1 MNKRLIIQSLIPLV
15 LAIGINCLFPITFT
29 AYFLLCALGLLASVF
44 WNSRITC
51 WSIITTASI
60 LVTINYLRPSADVY
74 NNAAH
79 HVIALKGMEK
89 QGTITLVNSS
99 EPKKALNDGDQ
110 YNGYLF
116 AKSGSNGNNIE
127 IREKLSSQP
136 IYIYDKTIGDEGAY
150 RLLNG
155 ENLIRFTKNIKVSV
169 GNHSVSLSLRN
180 DADTLN
186 CTAEFVTDST
196 RVVNL
201 AFNKKIKEGY
211 PIVDL
216 LRSGGNC
223 TATEEDVLSY
233 IKDVYI
239 VREILS
245 SDHISDDL
253 WYVTIT
259 PMLYSALNQRKVI
272 ISCDNKNFS
281 YALNEKKHVLNEGQK
296 MYWGVGSSK
305 SRAISFSGLEGDG
318 IEMNYDMPIM
328 YNFPADSLGCC
339 NKIAAISSSS
349 DDLLSSEIKEAFFF
363 DMFTKRGNEFN
374 FNGTISYQ
382 TAASP
387 APLSV
392 NILDANQDKGKKV
405 IASTNNS
412 NHFQLTT
419 KRGHAK
425 WNVSIVNL
433 REISPINEMSNPFI
447 SEWLL
452 IGIILGV
459 CFFTILTLVIFSDGG
474 LNTYKATSVF
484 NIWSFFV
491 PMITL
496 RLYLLWRIAVF
507 PPTTDITKAEFLRYR
522 MENGM
527 TQNAMVLTLFC
538 IGVLMLLTIVLC
550 FYEKVMKQKSLAISL
565 TAKQGLYVY
574 VTSLVVAVASLF
586 SGLVLGNIMMPV
598 LVFFINEYICLKYLK
613 LPYRILNTLV
623 VMALLV
629 KGDPG
634 YAIMFVIFASVYF
647 IIQTVVFRNS
657 ESTDRAERNAAWKLC
672 LILSVLVGAIIIF
685 APQLVACLFD
695 KSFII
700 NIYLPIKL
708 LNVIHSIPFCSS
720 FPSVL
725 YFSIIIAVT
734 ITCISLV
741 VIRLIDIYYGRKT
754 ARTSIFIAL
763 IFIPIASLVF
773 VPVLNSNKHIK
784 YRSLIH
790 TQDVGQIMIN
800 ENVAERDNQRLLE
813 ASQNQWF
820 LQYHSNLG
828 EDRIFDDGILHIYP
842 HFKKGVSWNTQ
853 ISDVI
858 CSRYIIGELSLI
870 VPLAMIC
877 FIIVFLLFSLKHA
890 TESPVGKSMSYG
902 IALLFLI
909 QTTFVWMANT
919 NRMIFFGQDFP
930 FMSQNARIT
939 MLMFCLLLFMMMCS
953 SGRNESDDSV
963 VESRLSNNGFD
974 YFNHK
979 PLKSFM
985 VLFFAVFGVV
995 FMFGNKY
1002 SSLYHTDKATAFNA
1016 GEAMMQAEK
1025 DLDKINAHL
1034 AIFTAKKELKPNGEN
1049 LTKLFDEINNA
1060 IGIDSYVKTLE
1071 DNGEIQPFSA
1081 SLYHAFRNN
1090 LQLDNRI
1097 DNIIHLQYISAANAY
1112 KFALNNGFYSLR
1124 APEMQKMLWSGNVYA
1139 YDDKHDMDNLL
1150 VSSGSTDK
1158 IDIYRIPRSWLMDD
1172 SQDIGIADVR
1182 YTRGDCDIIL
1192 RSPLC
1197 DYAINEAKVFVLN
1210 LDECIE
1216 TKIGNTIYLDQL
1228 SGRKEKLMAK
1238 NMIVNG
1244 QNRFFYPM
1252 GKSLFWIK
1260 DFSELLAS
1268 QSYDDKNKN
1277 CELTLDKDLLENVYD
1292 VLDETK
1298 KTCSVVALDG
1308 SGNVRLMA
1316 EYNSRE
1322 EYNLDPNNTI
1332 AIERFVEQSYLN
1344 PNYSEDSK
1352 IFGNQNLVY
1361 MLPGPGSSLKP
1372 ITYAAV
1378 TSQTTFV
1385 DWASLRL
1392 HAPSS
1397 EYLSSGDYLMKEF
1410 GPDYK
1415 YLDEPFTSPS
1425 SDESGEKNS
1434 GWVDNNFYL
1443 YQSSNYYNAL
1453 ITYFGNYEN
1462 GDLKKLS
1469 NIIESTNDYTQYP
1482 IFELN
1487 GQTYRFKNSPYK
1499 YRQNGVLNIGLRKNF
1514 KMKVALDAIDS
1525 TRFVSNEW
1533 LRNVKAA
1540 NHPWVFPAA
1549 SNAYFQQMR
1558 DLPSEALRLKQ
1569 YTLGSSPL
1577 CITPLMMAEMYG
1589 RLYSM
1594 HPDYY
1599 ACITKNT
1606 NEHKEKWDVPE
1617 AMNQQTMFD
1626 FYKNNL
1632 FRGMANCVSKGT
1644 ASDIL
1649 SSVDK
1654 KGKYYLYAKT
1664 GTLKLS
1670 KKMKNDRMLAVIIT
1684 NQDISQVSSPKD
1696 YKFYVVYFRFKQT
1709 GSMYN
1714 VSKII
1719 NQIIESKSFSTYM
1732 NT

>member
-1 MNKRLIIQSLIPLV
+1 MNKRILIQSLIPLV
-15 LAIGINCLFPITFT
+15 LVIGINWLFPITFSV
-29 AYFLLCALGLLASVF
+29 YFLLCALALFTSVF
-44 WNSRITC
+44 WKNKATC
-51 WSIITTASI
+51 WSLITTASV
-60 LVTINYLRPSADVY
+60 LVTLNYLRPNPKVY

-79 HVIALKGMEK
+79 HVIALRGMEK
-89 QGTITLVNSS
+89 QGAITLVNSS
-99 EPKKALNDGDQ
+99 DPKKALNDGDQ
-110 YNGYLF
+110 YNGHLY
-116 AKSGSNGNNIE
+116 AKSVSNDNNIE

-136 IYIYDKTIGDEGAY
+136 IYVFDKELGDEGAY

-155 ENLIRFTKNIKVSV
+155 ENLIRFTKNIKFLL
-169 GNHSVSLSLRN
+169 GNYCVSLSLKN
-180 DADTLN
+180 DADTLS
-186 CTAEFVTDST
+186 CIAEFVTDST
-196 RVVNL
+196 RVANL

-233 IKDVYI
+233 LKDVYI

-272 ISCDNKNFS
+272 ISCDNKNFT
-281 YALNEKKHVLNEGQK
+281 YALNEKTHVLNEGQK

-339 NKIAAISSSS
+339 NKVAAISSSS

-363 DMFTKRGNEFN
+363 DMFTKKGNEFN

-507 PPTTDITKAEFLRYR
+507 PPTIDITKAEFLRYR
-522 MENGM
+522 MENGL

-538 IGVLMLLTIVLC
+538 IGVLMLLTLGLC
-550 FYEKVMKQKSLAISL
+550 FYEKIMKPKSKVIFL
-565 TAKQGLYVY
+565 TEKQGLYVY
-574 VTSLVVAVASLF
+574 IASLVIAVASLF

-598 LVFFINEYICLKYLK
+598 LVFFLNEYICLKYLK
-613 LPYRILNTLV
+613 LPYRILNALV
-623 VMALLV
+623 VLALLV

-647 IIQTVVFRNS
+647 IIQTLVFCKS
-657 ESTDRAERNAAWKLC
+657 ESTERPERNAARKLC
-672 LILSVLVGAIIIF
+672 LMLSVLVGAIIIF

-695 KSFII
+695 NSTILGIELPSWILAIISTIIFI
-700 NIYLPIKL
+700 
-708 LNVIHSIPFCSS
+708 
-720 FPSVL
+720 
-725 YFSIIIAVT
+725 AA
-734 ITCISLV
+734 
-741 VIRLIDIYYGRKT
+741 IRLIHIYYGNKF
-754 ARTSIFIAL
+754 AGVAVIAAVIL
-763 IFIPIASLVF
+763 IPAISF
-773 VPVLNSNKHIK
+773 VGPSVLNSNKHIK

-790 TQDVGQIMIN
+790 TQDVGQIMMN

-828 EDRIFDDGILHIYP
+828 EERVFDNGILHLYP
-842 HFKKGVSWNTQ
+842 HFKKGVSWSTQ

-870 VPLAMIC
+870 VPLAIIC
-877 FIIVFLLFSLKHA
+877 FVIVFFLFSLKHA
-890 TESPVGKSMSYG
+890 TESPVGKSVSYG

-939 MLMFCLLLFMMMCS
+939 MLMFCLLLFFMMCS

-1034 AIFTAKKELKPNGEN
+1034 ATFTAKKKLKPNGEN

-1071 DNGEIQPFSA
+1071 DNREIQPFSA

-1097 DNIIHLQYISAANAY
+1097 DNIIHLQYISAADAY

-1453 ITYFGNYEN
+1453 ITYFGNYDN

-1499 YRQNGVLNIGLRKNF
+1499 YRQNGVLNIGLRQNF

-1684 NQDISQVSSPKD
+1684 NKDISQVSSPKD

>member
-1 MNKRLIIQSLIPLV
+1 MNKRFLIQSLIPLV
-15 LAIGINCLFPITFT
+15 LVIGINWLFPITFSV
-29 AYFLLCALGLLASVF
+29 YFLLCALALFTSVF
-44 WNSRITC
+44 WKNKATC
-51 WSIITTASI
+51 WSLITTASV
-60 LVTINYLRPSADVY
+60 LVTLNYLRPNPEVY

-79 HVIALKGMEK
+79 HVIALRGMEK
-89 QGTITLVNSS
+89 QGAITLVNSS
-99 EPKKALNDGDQ
+99 DPKKALNDGDQ
-110 YNGYLF
+110 YNGHLY
-116 AKSGSNGNNIE
+116 ANSVSNDNSIE
-127 IREKLSSQP
+127 IREKLSSHP
-136 IYIYDKTIGDEGAY
+136 IYVFDKELGDEGAY

-155 ENLIRFTKNIKVSV
+155 GNLIRFTKTIKFLL
-169 GNHSVSLSLRN
+169 GNYSVSLSLKN
-180 DADTLN
+180 DADTLS
-186 CTAEFVTDST
+186 CIAEFVTDST
-196 RVVNL
+196 RVANL

-272 ISCDNKNFS
+272 ISCDNKNFT
-281 YALNEKKHVLNEGQK
+281 YALNEKNHVLNEGQK

-305 SRAISFSGLEGDG
+305 SRAISFSALEGDG

-363 DMFTKRGNEFN
+363 DMFTKKGNEFN

-419 KRGHAK
+419 KKGHAK

-447 SEWLL
+447 SECLL

-522 MENGM
+522 MENGL

-538 IGVLMLLTIVLC
+538 IGVLMLLTLGLC
-550 FYEKVMKQKSLAISL
+550 FYERIMKPKSKVIFL
-565 TAKQGLYVY
+565 TEKQGLYVY
-574 VTSLVVAVASLF
+574 IASLALAVGSLF

-647 IIQTVVFRNS
+647 IIQTLVFCKS
-657 ESTDRAERNAAWKLC
+657 ESTERPERNAARKLC
-672 LILSVLVGAIIIF
+672 LMLSALVGAIIIF

-695 KSFII
+695 NSTILGIELPSWILAIISTVIFI
-700 NIYLPIKL
+700 
-708 LNVIHSIPFCSS
+708 
-720 FPSVL
+720 
-725 YFSIIIAVT
+725 AA
-734 ITCISLV
+734 
-741 VIRLIDIYYGRKT
+741 IRLIHIYYGNKF
-754 ARTSIFIAL
+754 AGVAVIAAVIL
-763 IFIPIASLVF
+763 IPAISF
-773 VPVLNSNKHIK
+773 VGPSVLNSNKHIK

-790 TQDVGQIMIN
+790 TQDVGQIMMN

-828 EDRIFDDGILHIYP
+828 EERVFDNGILHLYP
-842 HFKKGVSWNTQ
+842 HFKKGVSWSTQ

-870 VPLAMIC
+870 VPLAIIC
-877 FIIVFLLFSLKHA
+877 FVIVFFLFSLKHA
-890 TESPVGKSMSYG
+890 TESPVGKSVSYG

-939 MLMFCLLLFMMMCS
+939 MLMFCLLLFFMMCS

-1034 AIFTAKKELKPNGEN
+1034 ATFTAKKKLKPNGEN

-1097 DNIIHLQYISAANAY
+1097 DNIIHLQYISAADAY

-1192 RSPLC
+1192 RSHLC
-1197 DYAINEAKVFVLN
+1197 DYTINEAKVFVLN
-1210 LDECIE
+1210 LNECIE

-1228 SGRKEKLMAK
+1228 SGRKEKLIAK

-1292 VLDETK
+1292 VLVDTK

-1316 EYNSRE
+1316 EYNSRD
-1322 EYNLDPNNTI
+1322 EYNLDPNNAI

-1378 TSQTTFV
+1378 TSQTNSV

-1392 HAPSS
+1392 HAPKSDFMS
-1397 EYLSSGDYLMKEF
+1397 PNYRYYLMKEF

-1415 YLDEPFTSPS
+1415 YTDKAPFKSICGDEYGK
-1425 SDESGEKNS
+1425 D
-1434 GWVDNNFYL
+1434 GWVDNDFYL
-1443 YQSSNYYNAL
+1443 YKSSNYYNAL
-1453 ITYFGNYEN
+1453 VTYLGNYDIGEIKDLSKIIEPTSDMSNYPVFELKGITYKF
-1462 GDLKKLS
+1462 
-1469 NIIESTNDYTQYP
+1469 
-1482 IFELN
+1482 
-1487 GQTYRFKNSPYK
+1487 RNSPNK
-1499 YRQNGVLNIGLRKNF
+1499 DRQNSILNTALALNF
-1514 KMKVALDAIDS
+1514 KMNVALDSKDS
-1525 TRFVSNEW
+1525 TRFVSEEW
-1533 LRNVKAA
+1533 LRSAKVA
-1540 NHPWVFPAA
+1540 NHPWVFPAS
-1549 SNAYFQQMR
+1549 SNAYLQQMR

-1577 CITPLMMAEMYG
+1577 RITPLMMAEMYG
-1589 RLYSM
+1589 RLYSL
-1594 HPDYY
+1594 HPDFY
-1599 ACITKNT
+1599 ACITRNG
-1606 NEHKEKWDVPE
+1606 NVQSEKWDVP
-1617 AMNQQTMFD
+1617 NGKNTDDMFD
-1626 FYKNNL
+1626 FYKKNL
-1632 FRGMANCVSKGT
+1632 FRGMANCVTIGT
-1644 ASDIL
+1644 ASKHL
-1649 SSVDK
+1649 AGVDK
-1654 KGKYYLYAKT
+1654 KGKYFLYAKT
-1664 GTLKLS
+1664 GTLTLGENIKD
-1670 KKMKNDRMLAVIIT
+1670 DRMLAVIIT
-1684 NQDISQVSSPKD
+1684 NRDLSQVTNPKD
-1696 YKFYVVYFRFKQT
+1696 YKFYVVYFRYKQT
-1709 GSMYN
+1709 GEMYN

-1732 NT
+1732 SI

>member
-1 MNKRLIIQSLIPLV
+1 MNKRSLIQALIPLALV
-15 LAIGINCLFPITFT
+15 IGMNSLFPITFT
-29 AYFLLCALGLLASVF
+29 AYFLLCALALLASIF
-44 WNSRITC
+44 WNSRVAC
-51 WSIITTASI
+51 WSIITTASV
-60 LVTINYLRPSADVY
+60 LVTLNYLRPSADVY

-79 HVIALKGMEK
+79 HVIALRGMEM
-89 QGTITLVNSS
+89 QGTMPLVKSS
-99 EPKKALNDGDQ
+99 DPKKALNDGEQ
-110 YNGYLF
+110 YNGHLF
-116 AKSGSNGNNIE
+116 AKSILNSNKIE
-127 IREKLSSQP
+127 IRERLSSHP
-136 IYIYDKTIGDEGAY
+136 VYVFDDSIGNDGAY

-155 ENLIRFTKNIKVSV
+155 ENLIRFTKNIKFSV
-169 GNHSVSLSLRN
+169 GGHSVLLSLKN
-180 DADTLN
+180 DTDTLI
-186 CTAEFVTDST
+186 CKAEFITDSS
-196 RVVNL
+196 RVADL

-211 PIVDL
+211 PIVDI

-223 TATEEDVLSY
+223 SATEEDVLSY
-233 IKDVYI
+233 LKDVYV
-239 VREILS
+239 VREIISKKHL
-245 SDHISDDL
+245 SDDI
-253 WYVTIT
+253 WYITIT
-259 PMLYSALNQRKVI
+259 PTLYSALNAPNKEKVT
-272 ISCDNKNFS
+272 ISCDDQNHTYKLHERN
-281 YALNEKKHVLNEGQK
+281 HVLNEGQK
-296 MYWGVGSSK
+296 IYWGIGSSK
-305 SRAISFSGLEGDG
+305 SRVISFCGIEGDG
-318 IEMNYDMPIM
+318 IAMNYDMPIM
-328 YNFPADSLGCC
+328 YNFPTDSLGCC
-339 NKIAAISSSS
+339 NKIAAISSSN
-349 DDLLSSEIKEAFFF
+349 DDLLSSEINEAFFF
-363 DMFTKRGNEFN
+363 NLFREKANEFN

-405 IASTNNS
+405 IASTSNA

-419 KRGHAK
+419 KKRHAK

-433 REISPINEMSNPFI
+433 RETSPISETTNHFI

-459 CFFTILTLVIFSDGG
+459 CFFAILTLVIFSDGG
-474 LNTYKATSVF
+474 LNTFKATAVF

-522 MENGM
+522 MENSL

-538 IGVLMLLTIVLC
+538 IGILILLTIGLC
-550 FYEKVMKQKSLAISL
+550 IYEKILKQKSIYTSLTEKQGRYVYIASLAI
-565 TAKQGLYVY
+565 
-574 VTSLVVAVASLF
+574 AVASLF
-586 SGLVLGNIMMPV
+586 SGRVLGNIMMPV
-598 LVFFINEYICLKYLK
+598 MVFFINEYICLKYLK
-613 LPYRILNTLV
+613 LPYRIVNTLL
-623 VMALLV
+623 VMGLLV
-629 KGDPG
+629 MGDPG

-647 IIQTVVFRNS
+647 IIQTIVFRNS

-672 LILSVLVGAIIIF
+672 LMLSVLVGAIIIF

-695 KSFII
+695 NATFLGIG
-700 NIYLPIKL
+700 LPTWIL
-708 LNVIHSIPFCSS
+708 ALFTTFLSI
-720 FPSVL
+720 
-725 YFSIIIAVT
+725 AA
-734 ITCISLV
+734 
-741 VIRLIDIYYGRKT
+741 IRLIHIYYGNKI
-754 ARTSIFIAL
+754 AGIAIISAL
-763 IFIPIASLVF
+763 ILIPAISV
-773 VPVLNSNKHIK
+773 VGPSVLNSNKHIK

-790 TQDVGQIMIN
+790 TQDVGQIMMN
-800 ENVAERDNQRLLE
+800 ENVADRDNQRLLE

-828 EDRIFDDGILHIYP
+828 EERISDDGILHLYP
-842 HFKKGVSWNTQ
+842 HFKKGVSWGTQ

-870 VPLAMIC
+870 VPLAIIC
-877 FIIVFLLFSLKHA
+877 FVIAFFLFSLRHV
-890 TESPVGKSMSYG
+890 TESPVGKSLSYG

-939 MLMFCLLLFMMMCS
+939 MLMFCLLLFIMMCS

-974 YFNHK
+974 YFNNK

-1002 SSLYHTDKATAFNA
+1002 SSLYHTSQATAFNA

-1034 AIFTAKKELKPNGEN
+1034 ATFTASKKLKTNGEN
-1049 LTKLFDEINNA
+1049 LAKLLDDINNS
-1060 IGIDSYVKTLE
+1060 IGLDNYVETLE

-1172 SQDIGIADVR
+1172 THDIGIADVR
-1182 YTRGDCDIIL
+1182 YAPNDYDIIL
-1192 RSPLC
+1192 RTPLR
-1197 DYAINEAKVFVLN
+1197 DYGIKEAKVFILN
-1210 LDECIE
+1210 MNECIE
-1216 TKIGNTIYLDQL
+1216 TRIGNTIYLNQL
-1228 SGRKEKLMAK
+1228 SGRKEKLLAK

-1277 CELTLDKDLLENVYD
+1277 CELTLDKDLLENVYGILED
-1292 VLDETK
+1292 TK

-1308 SGNVRLMA
+1308 NGNVRLMA
-1316 EYNSRE
+1316 DYNSRN

-1332 AIERFVEQSYLN
+1332 AIEKFVEQSYLN

-1352 IFGNQNLVY
+1352 IFGNQNLLY
-1361 MLPGPGSSLKP
+1361 MLPGPGSTLKP

-1378 TSQTTFV
+1378 TSQTDFV

-1392 HAPSS
+1392 HAPDSRF
-1397 EYLSSGDYLMKEF
+1397 LSGGYYRMKEF

-1415 YLDEPFTSPS
+1415 YSDKAPFESIKRDE
-1425 SDESGEKNS
+1425 DGKG
-1434 GWVDNNFYL
+1434 GWVDNDFYL
-1443 YQSSNYYNAL
+1443 YRSSNYYNAL
-1453 ITYFGNYEN
+1453 ITYFGNYEI
-1462 GDLKKLS
+1462 GDLKNLS
-1469 NIIESTNDYTQYP
+1469 QIIEPTSDMSNYP
-1482 IFELN
+1482 VFELN
-1487 GQTYRFKNSPYK
+1487 GRTYKFKNSPSK
-1499 YRQNGVLNIGLRKNF
+1499 GRQNSILNTALKLNF
-1514 KMKVALDAIDS
+1514 KMNVSLDSKDS
-1525 TRFVSNEW
+1525 TRFVSEEW
-1533 LRNVKAA
+1533 LRSAKVA
-1540 NHPWVFPAA
+1540 NHPWVFPAS
-1549 SNAYFQQMR
+1549 SNAYLQQMS
-1558 DLPSEALRLKQ
+1558 DLPTEALRLKQ
-1569 YTLGSSPL
+1569 YTLGASPL
-1577 CITPLMMAEMYG
+1577 RITPLMMAEMYG
-1589 RLYSM
+1589 RLYSL
-1594 HPDYY
+1594 HPDFY
-1599 ACITKNT
+1599 ACITKNK
-1606 NEHKEKWDVPE
+1606 NEQNDEWDVNNGK
-1617 AMNQQTMFD
+1617 NQQVMFD
-1626 FYKNNL
+1626 FYKENL
-1632 FRGMANCVSKGT
+1632 FKGMANCVTIGT
-1644 ASDIL
+1644 AKDQL
-1649 SSVDK
+1649 KDVK
-1654 KGKYYLYAKT
+1654 KNNKYFLYAKT
-1664 GTLKLS
+1664 GTLTLGENIKD
-1670 KKMKNDRMLAVIIT
+1670 DRMLAVIIT
-1684 NQDISQVSSPKD
+1684 NRDLSKVTSPID

-1709 GSMYN
+1709 GKMYN
-1714 VSKII
+1714 VSKVINEII
-1719 NQIIESKSFSTYM
+1719 RSKSFIDYM
-1732 NT
+1732 SL

>member
-1 MNKRLIIQSLIPLV
+1 MNKRLLIQSLTPLLLV
-15 LAIGINCLFPITFT
+15 IGINFLFPITFT

-51 WSIITTASI
+51 WSIITTASV
-60 LVTINYLRPSADVY
+60 LVTLNYLRPSSDVY

-79 HVIALKGMEK
+79 HVIALRGMEK
-89 QGTITLVNSS
+89 QGAITLVNSS
-99 EPKKALNDGDQ
+99 DPQKALNDGDQ

-169 GNHSVSLSLRN
+169 GNHSVLLSLRN
-180 DADTLN
+180 ETDTLD
-186 CTAEFVTDST
+186 CTAEFVTDRT
-196 RVVNL
+196 RVANL

-211 PIVDL
+211 PFVDL

-223 TATEEDVLSY
+223 TAMEEDILSY
-233 IKDVYI
+233 VKDVYI

-245 SDHISDDL
+245 SNHVSDDL

-259 PMLYSALNQRKVI
+259 PTLYSALNQRKVT
-272 ISCDNKNFS
+272 ISCDNKNFT
-281 YALNEKKHVLNEGQK
+281 YALNEKKHVINEGQK

-305 SRAISFSGLEGDG
+305 SRAISFSGIEGEG

-363 DMFTKRGNEFN
+363 DMFTKKRNEFN

-387 APLSV
+387 APLRV

-412 NHFQLTT
+412 NHFQLTA
-419 KRGHAK
+419 KKGHAK

-433 REISPINEMSNPFI
+433 RELSPINETSNPFI
-447 SEWLL
+447 NEWLL
-452 IGIILGV
+452 IGIILIV
-459 CFFTILTLVIFSDGG
+459 SLFTILTLVFFSDGG
-474 LNTYKATSVF
+474 LNTYKAISVF
-484 NIWSFFV
+484 NVWSFFV

-496 RLYLLWRIAVF
+496 RLYLLWRVAVF
-507 PPTTDITKAEFLRYR
+507 PPTSDISKTEFLRYR

-527 TQNAMVLTLFC
+527 AQNAMVLTLFC
-538 IGVLMLLTIVLC
+538 IVVLMLLTIGLC

-565 TAKQGLYVY
+565 TVKQGLYIY
-574 VTSLVVAVASLF
+574 VASLVVAVASLF

-613 LPYRILNTLV
+613 LPYRILNTIV

-647 IIQTVVFRNS
+647 IIQTIVFRNS

-672 LILSVLVGAIIIF
+672 LMLSVLVGVIIIF
-685 APQLVACLFD
+685 APQFVACLFD
-695 KSFII
+695 NSTILGIGLPTWILATISTVFFI
-700 NIYLPIKL
+700 
-708 LNVIHSIPFCSS
+708 
-720 FPSVL
+720 
-725 YFSIIIAVT
+725 A
-734 ITCISLV
+734 
-741 VIRLIDIYYGRKT
+741 VIRLTRIYYGNKF
-754 ARTSIFIAL
+754 AGIAIMVAVIL
-763 IFIPIASLVF
+763 IPAISF
-773 VPVLNSNKHIK
+773 VGPSVLNSNKHIK

-790 TQDVGQIMIN
+790 TQDVGQIMMN

-828 EDRIFDDGILHIYP
+828 EERVFDDGILHLYP
-842 HFKKGVSWNTQ
+842 HFKKGVSWSTQ

-870 VPLAMIC
+870 VPLAIIC
-877 FIIVFLLFSLKHA
+877 FVIVFFLFSLKHA
-890 TESPVGKSMSYG
+890 SESPVGKSISYG

-939 MLMFCLLLFMMMCS
+939 MLMFCLLLFIMMCS

-963 VESRLSNNGFD
+963 VESRLSNSGFD

-979 PLKSFM
+979 PLKSFI
-985 VLFFAVFGVV
+985 VLFFAIFGVV

-1002 SSLYHTDKATAFNA
+1002 SSLYHTDQATAFNA

-1034 AIFTAKKELKPNGEN
+1034 ATFTAKKKLKPNGEN
-1049 LTKLFDEINNA
+1049 LTKIFDEINNT
-1060 IGIDSYVKTLE
+1060 IGIDSYVKILE

-1090 LQLDNRI
+1090 LQLNNRI

-1124 APEMQKMLWSGNVYA
+1124 APEMQKMLWNGNVYA

-1150 VSSGSTDK
+1150 VSSGCTDK

-1182 YTRGDCDIIL
+1182 NTRGDCDIIL

-1197 DYAINEAKVFVLN
+1197 DYTINEAKVFVLN

-1260 DFSELLAS
+1260 DFSELLAT
-1268 QSYDDKNKN
+1268 QSYGDKNKN

-1292 VLDETK
+1292 ILDDTK

-1316 EYNSRE
+1316 EYNSRD

-1378 TSQTTFV
+1378 TSQTNSV
-1385 DWASLRL
+1385 DWASLKL
-1392 HAPSS
+1392 HAPQTKFMSS
-1397 EYLSSGDYLMKEF
+1397 NCRYYLMKEF

-1415 YLDEPFTSPS
+1415 YTDKAPFKSICDDEIGKN
-1425 SDESGEKNS
+1425 GE
-1434 GWVDNNFYL
+1434 GWVDNDFYL
-1443 YQSSNYYNAL
+1443 YKSSNYYNAL
-1453 ITYFGNYEN
+1453 ITYFGNYDIGE
-1462 GDLKKLS
+1462 LKNLS
-1469 NIIESTNDYTQYP
+1469 QIIEPTSDMSNYP
-1482 IFELN
+1482 VFELN
-1487 GQTYRFKNSPYK
+1487 GRTYKFRNSPNK
-1499 YRQNGVLNIGLRKNF
+1499 DRQNSILNTALALNF
-1514 KMKVALDAIDS
+1514 KMNVALDSKDS
-1525 TRFVSNEW
+1525 TRFISEEW
-1533 LRNVKAA
+1533 LLSAKVA
-1540 NHPWVFPAA
+1540 NHPWVFPAS
-1549 SNAYFQQMR
+1549 SNAYLQQMR

-1577 CITPLMMAEMYG
+1577 RITPLMMAEMYG
-1589 RLYSM
+1589 RLYSLR
-1594 HPDYY
+1594 PDFY
-1599 ACITKNT
+1599 ACITRNS
-1606 NEHKEKWDVPE
+1606 NVQSEKWDVP
-1617 AMNQQTMFD
+1617 NGKNTDDMFE
-1626 FYKNNL
+1626 FYKKNL
-1632 FRGMANCVSKGT
+1632 FRGMANCVTIGT
-1644 ASDIL
+1644 ASKYL
-1649 SSVDK
+1649 SGVYK
-1654 KGKYYLYAKT
+1654 KGKYFLYAKT
-1664 GTLKLS
+1664 GTLTLGENIKD
-1670 KKMKNDRMLAVIIT
+1670 DRMLAVIIT
-1684 NQDISQVSSPKD
+1684 NRDLSQVTNPKD
-1696 YKFYVVYFRFKQT
+1696 YKFYVVYFRYKQT
-1709 GSMYN
+1709 GEMYN

-1732 NT
+1732 NI

>member
-1 MNKRLIIQSLIPLV
+1 M
-15 LAIGINCLFPITFT
+15 
-29 AYFLLCALGLLASVF
+29 LG
-44 WNSRITC
+44 
-51 WSIITTASI
+51 
-60 LVTINYLRPSADVY
+60 NY
-74 NNAAH
+74 
-79 HVIALKGMEK
+79 
-89 QGTITLVNSS
+89 
-99 EPKKALNDGDQ
+99 
-110 YNGYLF
+110 
-116 AKSGSNGNNIE
+116 
-127 IREKLSSQP
+127 
-136 IYIYDKTIGDEGAY
+136 
-150 RLLNG
+150 
-155 ENLIRFTKNIKVSV
+155 
-169 GNHSVSLSLRN
+169 SVSLSLKN
-180 DADTLN
+180 DVDTLS
-186 CTAEFVTDST
+186 CIAEFVTDST
-196 RVVNL
+196 RVANL

-245 SDHISDDL
+245 SDHISDDV

-272 ISCDNKNFS
+272 ISCDNKNFT
-281 YALNEKKHVLNEGQK
+281 YALNEKSHVLNEGQK

-363 DMFTKRGNEFN
+363 DMFTKKGNEFN

-419 KRGHAK
+419 KKGHAK

-522 MENGM
+522 MENGL

-538 IGVLMLLTIVLC
+538 IGVLMLLTLGLC
-550 FYEKVMKQKSLAISL
+550 FYEKIMKPKSKVIFL
-565 TAKQGLYVY
+565 TEKQGLYVY
-574 VTSLVVAVASLF
+574 IASLVIAVASLF

-598 LVFFINEYICLKYLK
+598 LVFFLNEYICLKYLK

-623 VMALLV
+623 VLALLV

-647 IIQTVVFRNS
+647 IIQTLVFCKS
-657 ESTDRAERNAAWKLC
+657 ESTERPERNAARKLC
-672 LILSVLVGAIIIF
+672 LMLSVLVGAIIIF

-695 KSFII
+695 DSTILGIELPSWILTIISTIIFI
-700 NIYLPIKL
+700 
-708 LNVIHSIPFCSS
+708 
-720 FPSVL
+720 
-725 YFSIIIAVT
+725 AA
-734 ITCISLV
+734 
-741 VIRLIDIYYGRKT
+741 IRLIHIYYGNKF
-754 ARTSIFIAL
+754 AGVAVIAAVIL
-763 IFIPIASLVF
+763 IPAISFMGPS
-773 VPVLNSNKHIK
+773 VLNSNKHIK

-790 TQDVGQIMIN
+790 TQDVGQIMMN
-800 ENVAERDNQRLLE
+800 KNVAERDNQRLLE

-828 EDRIFDDGILHIYP
+828 EERVFDNGILHLYP
-842 HFKKGVSWNTQ
+842 HFKKGVSWSTQ

-870 VPLAMIC
+870 VPLAIIC
-877 FIIVFLLFSLKHA
+877 FVIVFFLFSLKHA
-890 TESPVGKSMSYG
+890 TESPVGKSVSYG

-939 MLMFCLLLFMMMCS
+939 MLMFCLLLFFMMCS

-1034 AIFTAKKELKPNGEN
+1034 ATFTAKKKLKPNGEN

-1097 DNIIHLQYISAANAY
+1097 DNIIHLQYISAADAY

-1192 RSPLC
+1192 RSHLC
-1197 DYAINEAKVFVLN
+1197 DYTINEAKVFVLN
-1210 LDECIE
+1210 LNECIE

-1292 VLDETK
+1292 VLVDTK

-1316 EYNSRE
+1316 EYNSRD
-1322 EYNLDPNNTI
+1322 EYNLDPNNAI

-1378 TSQTTFV
+1378 TSQTNAV
-1385 DWASLRL
+1385 DWASLKL
-1392 HAPSS
+1392 YAPQSRFMSS
-1397 EYLSSGDYLMKEF
+1397 NYRYYLMKEF

-1415 YLDEPFTSPS
+1415 YTDKAPFKSICGDEI
-1425 SDESGEKNS
+1425 GKN
-1434 GWVDNNFYL
+1434 GAGLVDNDFYL
-1443 YQSSNYYNAL
+1443 YKSSNYYNAL
-1453 ITYFGNYEN
+1453 VTYFGNYDIGE
-1462 GDLKKLS
+1462 LKNLS
-1469 NIIESTNDYTQYP
+1469 QIIEPTSDMSNYP
-1482 IFELN
+1482 VFEIN
-1487 GQTYRFKNSPYK
+1487 GKNYKFKNSPNK
-1499 YRQNGVLNIGLRKNF
+1499 DRQNSILNTALALNF
-1514 KMKVALDAIDS
+1514 KMNVALDSKDS
-1525 TRFVSNEW
+1525 TRFVSEEW
-1533 LRNVKAA
+1533 LRSAKVA
-1540 NHPWVFPAA
+1540 NHPWVFPAS
-1549 SNAYFQQMR
+1549 SNAYLQQMR

-1577 CITPLMMAEMYG
+1577 RITPLMMAEMYG
-1589 RLYSM
+1589 RLYSL
-1594 HPDYY
+1594 HPDFY
-1599 ACITKNT
+1599 ACITRNG
-1606 NEHKEKWDVPE
+1606 NVQSEKWDVP
-1617 AMNQQTMFD
+1617 NGKNTDDMFD
-1626 FYKNNL
+1626 FYKKNL
-1632 FRGMANCVSKGT
+1632 FRCMANCVTIGT
-1644 ASDIL
+1644 ASKYL
-1649 SSVDK
+1649 AGVDK
-1654 KGKYYLYAKT
+1654 KGKYFLYAKT
-1664 GTLKLS
+1664 GTLTLGENIKD
-1670 KKMKNDRMLAVIIT
+1670 DRMLAVIIT
-1684 NQDISQVSSPKD
+1684 NRDLSQVTNPED
-1696 YKFYVVYFRFKQT
+1696 YKFYVVYFRYKQT
-1709 GSMYN
+1709 GEMYN

-1732 NT
+1732 SI

>member
-1 MNKRLIIQSLIPLV
+1 
-15 LAIGINCLFPITFT
+15 
-29 AYFLLCALGLLASVF
+29 
-44 WNSRITC
+44 
-51 WSIITTASI
+51 
-60 LVTINYLRPSADVY
+60 
-74 NNAAH
+74 
-79 HVIALKGMEK
+79 
-89 QGTITLVNSS
+89 
-99 EPKKALNDGDQ
+99 
-110 YNGYLF
+110 
-116 AKSGSNGNNIE
+116 
-127 IREKLSSQP
+127 
-136 IYIYDKTIGDEGAY
+136 
-150 RLLNG
+150 
-155 ENLIRFTKNIKVSV
+155 
-169 GNHSVSLSLRN
+169 
-180 DADTLN
+180 
-186 CTAEFVTDST
+186 
-196 RVVNL
+196 
-201 AFNKKIKEGY
+201 
-211 PIVDL
+211 
-216 LRSGGNC
+216 
-223 TATEEDVLSY
+223 
-233 IKDVYI
+233 
-239 VREILS
+239 
-245 SDHISDDL
+245 
-253 WYVTIT
+253 
-259 PMLYSALNQRKVI
+259 
-272 ISCDNKNFS
+272 
-281 YALNEKKHVLNEGQK
+281 
-296 MYWGVGSSK
+296 
-305 SRAISFSGLEGDG
+305 
-318 IEMNYDMPIM
+318 
-328 YNFPADSLGCC
+328 
-339 NKIAAISSSS
+339 
-349 DDLLSSEIKEAFFF
+349 
-363 DMFTKRGNEFN
+363 
-374 FNGTISYQ
+374 
-382 TAASP
+382 
-387 APLSV
+387 
-392 NILDANQDKGKKV
+392 
-405 IASTNNS
+405 
-412 NHFQLTT
+412 
-419 KRGHAK
+419 
-425 WNVSIVNL
+425 
-433 REISPINEMSNPFI
+433 
-447 SEWLL
+447 
-452 IGIILGV
+452 
-459 CFFTILTLVIFSDGG
+459 
-474 LNTYKATSVF
+474 
-484 NIWSFFV
+484 
-491 PMITL
+491 
-496 RLYLLWRIAVF
+496 
-507 PPTTDITKAEFLRYR
+507 
-522 MENGM
+522 
-527 TQNAMVLTLFC
+527 
-538 IGVLMLLTIVLC
+538 
-550 FYEKVMKQKSLAISL
+550 
-565 TAKQGLYVY
+565 
-574 VTSLVVAVASLF
+574 
-586 SGLVLGNIMMPV
+586 
-598 LVFFINEYICLKYLK
+598 
-613 LPYRILNTLV
+613 
-623 VMALLV
+623 
-629 KGDPG
+629 
-634 YAIMFVIFASVYF
+634 
-647 IIQTVVFRNS
+647 
-657 ESTDRAERNAAWKLC
+657 
-672 LILSVLVGAIIIF
+672 
-685 APQLVACLFD
+685 
-695 KSFII
+695 
-700 NIYLPIKL
+700 
-708 LNVIHSIPFCSS
+708 
-720 FPSVL
+720 
-725 YFSIIIAVT
+725 
-734 ITCISLV
+734 
-741 VIRLIDIYYGRKT
+741 
-754 ARTSIFIAL
+754 
-763 IFIPIASLVF
+763 
-773 VPVLNSNKHIK
+773 
-784 YRSLIH
+784 
-790 TQDVGQIMIN
+790 
-800 ENVAERDNQRLLE
+800 
-813 ASQNQWF
+813 
-820 LQYHSNLG
+820 
-828 EDRIFDDGILHIYP
+828 
-842 HFKKGVSWNTQ
+842 
-853 ISDVI
+853 
-858 CSRYIIGELSLI
+858 
-870 VPLAMIC
+870 
-877 FIIVFLLFSLKHA
+877 
-890 TESPVGKSMSYG
+890 
-902 IALLFLI
+902 
-909 QTTFVWMANT
+909 
-919 NRMIFFGQDFP
+919 
-930 FMSQNARIT
+930 
-939 MLMFCLLLFMMMCS
+939 
-953 SGRNESDDSV
+953 
-963 VESRLSNNGFD
+963 
-974 YFNHK
+974 
-979 PLKSFM
+979 
-985 VLFFAVFGVV
+985 
-995 FMFGNKY
+995 
-1002 SSLYHTDKATAFNA
+1002 
-1016 GEAMMQAEK
+1016 MMQAEK

-1453 ITYFGNYEN
+1453 ITYFGNYDN

-1499 YRQNGVLNIGLRKNF
+1499 YRQNGVLNIGLWQNF

>member
-1 MNKRLIIQSLIPLV
+1 MDKRLYIQALIPLV
-15 LAIGINCLFPITFT
+15 LIIGINCLFPITFT
-29 AYFLLCALGLLASVF
+29 AYFLLCALALFASVF
-44 WNSRITC
+44 WNFRITC
-51 WSIITTASI
+51 WSIITTASV
-60 LVTINYLRPSADVY
+60 LVTLNYLRPSAEVY

-79 HVIALKGMEK
+79 HVIALRGMEK
-89 QGTITLVNSS
+89 RGDITLVNSS
-99 EPKKALNDGDQ
+99 DPQKALNDGDQ

-116 AKSGSNGNNIE
+116 AKFVPNSNNIE

-136 IYIYDKTIGDEGAY
+136 IYFYDKSLGDEGAY

-155 ENLIRFTKNIKVSV
+155 ENLIRFTKNIKFSV
-169 GNHSVSLSLRN
+169 GGHSVMLSLSN
-180 DADTLN
+180 DADSLI
-186 CTAEFVTDST
+186 CKAEFVTNSS
-196 RVVNL
+196 RVANL

-216 LRSGGNC
+216 FRSGGNC
-223 TATEEDVLSY
+223 SATEEDVLSY
-233 IKDVYI
+233 VKDVYV
-239 VREILS
+239 VRDIISRDHLS
-245 SDHISDDL
+245 DNL
-253 WYVTIT
+253 WYITIT
-259 PMLYSALNQRKVI
+259 PTLYSAIYRKEVTV
-272 ISCDNKNFS
+272 SCDDQNYT
-281 YALNEKKHVLNEGQK
+281 YALRESNHVLNEGQK

-305 SRAISFSGLEGDG
+305 SRIISFCGIEGGG

-328 YNFPADSLGCC
+328 YNFPVDSLGCC
-339 NKIAAISSSS
+339 NKIAAISSSR

-363 DMFTKRGNEFN
+363 DMFSNKRNEFN

-382 TAASP
+382 TATSP

-419 KRGHAK
+419 KKGHAK

-433 REISPINEMSNPFI
+433 REISPINETPNPFI

-452 IGIILGV
+452 IGIIL
-459 CFFTILTLVIFSDGG
+459 FASMFTILTLVIFSDGG
-474 LNTYKATSVF
+474 QNTYKATSVF
-484 NIWSFFV
+484 NIWNFFV

-507 PPTTDITKAEFLRYR
+507 PPTTDISKAEFLRYR
-522 MENGM
+522 MENGL

-538 IGVLMLLTIVLC
+538 IGVLMLLTIGLYI
-550 FYEKVMKQKSLAISL
+550 YEKVLKQKSLAISL
-565 TAKQGLYVY
+565 TEKQGLFVY
-574 VTSLVVAVASLF
+574 VVSLMVAVASLF

-613 LPYRILNTLV
+613 LPYRILNALV
-623 VMALLV
+623 VIALLV

-647 IIQTVVFRNS
+647 IIQTIVFRNS

-672 LILSVLVGAIIIF
+672 LMLSVLVGVIIIF

-695 KSFII
+695 DSSIMGIGLPSWILAII
-700 NIYLPIKL
+700 LT
-708 LNVIHSIPFCSS
+708 VIF
-720 FPSVL
+720 L
-725 YFSIIIAVT
+725 AT
-734 ITCISLV
+734 
-741 VIRLIDIYYGRKT
+741 IRLIYIYYGNKIT
-754 ARTSIFIAL
+754 GIAVVVAVIL
-763 IFIPIASLVF
+763 IPVISF
-773 VPVLNSNKHIK
+773 VGPSVLNSNKHIK

-790 TQDVGQIMIN
+790 TQDVGQIMMN
-800 ENVAERDNQRLLE
+800 EKVADRDNQRLLE

-820 LQYHSNLG
+820 LQYHTNLG
-828 EDRIFDDGILHIYP
+828 EERVFDDGILHLYP
-842 HFKKGVSWNTQ
+842 HFKKGVSWSTQ

-870 VPLAMIC
+870 VPLAMIG
-877 FIIVFLLFSLKHA
+877 FVIVFFLFSLKQA
-890 TESPVGKSMSYG
+890 SESPVGKSVSYG

-939 MLMFCLLLFMMMCS
+939 MLMFCLLLFMMMCT

-963 VESRLSNNGFD
+963 VESRLSNTGFD

-985 VLFFAVFGVV
+985 VLFFVIFGVV

-1002 SSLYHTDKATAFNA
+1002 SSLYHTNQATAFNA

-1034 AIFTAKKELKPNGEN
+1034 ATFTAKKELKLNGEN
-1049 LTKLFDEINNA
+1049 LKELFDEINNT
-1060 IGIDSYVKTLE
+1060 IGIDNYVKALE
-1071 DNGEIQPFSA
+1071 DNGEIQTFSA

-1112 KFALNNGFYSLR
+1112 KLALNNGFYSLR
-1124 APEMQKMLWSGNVYA
+1124 APEMQKMLWRGNVYA

-1182 YTRGDCDIIL
+1182 YTRGDCDIVL
-1192 RSPLC
+1192 KSPLC
-1197 DYAINEAKVFVLN
+1197 DYSINEAKVFIINLN
-1210 LDECIE
+1210 ECIV
-1216 TKIGNTIYLDQL
+1216 TKIGNSIYLDQL
-1228 SGRKEKLMAK
+1228 SGRKEKLLAK

-1260 DFSELLAS
+1260 DFSELLAT
-1268 QSYDDKNKN
+1268 QSYDNKNKN
-1277 CELTLDKDLLENVYD
+1277 CELTLDKDLLENVYE
-1292 VLDETK
+1292 VLDNTK

-1308 SGNVRLMA
+1308 DGNVRLMA
-1316 EYNSRE
+1316 EYNSRD
-1322 EYNLDPNNTI
+1322 EYNLDPNDAI
-1332 AIERFVEQSYLN
+1332 AIEHFVEQSYLN

-1378 TSQTTFV
+1378 TSQTNSI

-1392 HAPSS
+1392 HAPKSDFMSS
-1397 EYLSSGDYLMKEF
+1397 DYRYYLMKEF

-1415 YLDEPFTSPS
+1415 YSDKAPFKSICGDENGK
-1425 SDESGEKNS
+1425 E
-1434 GWVDNNFYL
+1434 GWVDNDFYL
-1443 YQSSNYYNAL
+1443 YKSSNYYNAL
-1453 ITYFGNYEN
+1453 VTYFGNYDIGELN
-1462 GDLKKLS
+1462 NLS
-1469 NIIESTNDYTQYP
+1469 QIIEPTSDMSNYP
-1482 IFELN
+1482 VFELN
-1487 GQTYRFKNSPYK
+1487 GRTYKFKNSPNK
-1499 YRQNGVLNIGLRKNF
+1499 DRQNSILNTALALNF
-1514 KMKVALDAIDS
+1514 KMNVALDSKDS
-1525 TRFVSNEW
+1525 TRFVSDEW
-1533 LRNVKAA
+1533 LRSAKVA
-1540 NHPWVFPAA
+1540 NHPWVFPAS
-1549 SNAYFQQMR
+1549 SNAYLQQMR

-1577 CITPLMMAEMYG
+1577 RITPLMMAEMYG
-1589 RLYSM
+1589 RLYSL
-1594 HPDYY
+1594 HPDFY
-1599 ACITKNT
+1599 ACITKNE
-1606 NEHKEKWDVPE
+1606 NVQKEEWDVPNGKKPE
-1617 AMNQQTMFD
+1617 DMFD
-1626 FYKNNL
+1626 FYKKNL
-1632 FRGMANCVSKGT
+1632 FQGMANCVSIGT
-1644 ASDIL
+1644 ASKYL
-1649 SSVDK
+1649 SGVDK
-1654 KGKYYLYAKT
+1654 KGKYFLYAKT
-1664 GTLKLS
+1664 GTLTLGENIKD
-1670 KKMKNDRMLAVIIT
+1670 DRMLAVIIT
-1684 NQDISQVSSPKD
+1684 NRDLSLVTDPKD
-1696 YKFYVVYFRFKQT
+1696 YKFYVIYFRFKQT
-1709 GSMYN
+1709 GELYN
-1714 VSKII
+1714 VSKVI
-1719 NQIIESKSFSTYM
+1719 NQIIGSKSFSTYM
-1732 NT
+1732 SI

>member
-15 LAIGINCLFPITFT
+15 LVIGINCLFPITFT

-196 RVVNL
+196 RVANL

-223 TATEEDVLSY
+223 TATEEDILSY
-233 IKDVYI
+233 VKDVYV

-259 PMLYSALNQRKVI
+259 PTLYSALNQRKVT
-272 ISCDNKNFS
+272 ISCDNKNLI
-281 YALNEKKHVLNEGQK
+281 YALNEKNHVLNEGQK

-305 SRAISFSGLEGDG
+305 SRTISFCSIEGDG

-363 DMFTKRGNEFN
+363 DMFTKKGNEFN

-419 KRGHAK
+419 KKGHAK

-433 REISPINEMSNPFI
+433 RELSPINETSNPFI
-447 SEWLL
+447 NEWLL
-452 IGIILGV
+452 IGIILFV
-459 CFFTILTLVIFSDGG
+459 SLFTILTLVIFSDGG

-484 NIWSFFV
+484 NVWSFFV

-613 LPYRILNTLV
+613 LPYRILNALV

-647 IIQTVVFRNS
+647 IIQTIVFRNS

-672 LILSVLVGAIIIF
+672 LMLSVLVGAIIIF

-695 KSFII
+695 NSTILGIGLPTWILATISTVFFI
-700 NIYLPIKL
+700 
-708 LNVIHSIPFCSS
+708 
-720 FPSVL
+720 
-725 YFSIIIAVT
+725 A
-734 ITCISLV
+734 
-741 VIRLIDIYYGRKT
+741 VIRLTRIYYGNKF
-754 ARTSIFIAL
+754 AGIAIMAAVVL
-763 IFIPIASLVF
+763 ISAISF
-773 VPVLNSNKHIK
+773 VGPSVLNSNKHIK

-790 TQDVGQIMIN
+790 TQDVGQIMMN
-800 ENVAERDNQRLLE
+800 ENVVERDNQRLLE

-828 EDRIFDDGILHIYP
+828 EERIFDDGILHLYP
-842 HFKKGVSWNTQ
+842 HFKKGVSWSTQ

-870 VPLAMIC
+870 VPLAIIC
-877 FIIVFLLFSLKHA
+877 FVIVFFLFSLKHA
-890 TESPVGKSMSYG
+890 TESPVGKSVSYG

-919 NRMIFFGQDFP
+919 NRMLFFGQDFP

-939 MLMFCLLLFMMMCS
+939 MLMFCLLLFFMMCS

-1034 AIFTAKKELKPNGEN
+1034 ATFTAKKKLKPNGEN

-1097 DNIIHLQYISAANAY
+1097 DNIIHLQYISAADAY
-1112 KFALNNGFYSLR
+1112 KFALNNGFYTLR

-1158 IDIYRIPRSWLMDD
+1158 IVIYRIPRSWLMDD

-1192 RSPLC
+1192 RSHLC
-1197 DYAINEAKVFVLN
+1197 DYAINEAKVFVLDLN
-1210 LDECIE
+1210 ECIE

-1244 QNRFFYPM
+1244 RNRFFYPM

-1378 TSQTTFV
+1378 TSQTNSV

-1392 HAPSS
+1392 HAPKPDFMSPN
-1397 EYLSSGDYLMKEF
+1397 YRYYLMKEF

-1415 YLDEPFTSPS
+1415 YTDKAPFKSICGDEYGK
-1425 SDESGEKNS
+1425 D
-1434 GWVDNNFYL
+1434 GWVDNDFYL
-1443 YQSSNYYNAL
+1443 YKSSNYYNAL
-1453 ITYFGNYEN
+1453 VTYFGNYDIGE
-1462 GDLKKLS
+1462 LKNLS
-1469 NIIESTNDYTQYP
+1469 QIIEPTSDMSNYP
-1482 IFELN
+1482 VFEIN
-1487 GQTYRFKNSPYK
+1487 GKTYKFMNSPNK
-1499 YRQNGVLNIGLRKNF
+1499 DRQNSILNTALALNF
-1514 KMKVALDAIDS
+1514 KMNVALDSKDS
-1525 TRFVSNEW
+1525 TRFVSEEW
-1533 LRNVKAA
+1533 LRSVKVA
-1540 NHPWVFPAA
+1540 NHPWVFPAS
-1549 SNAYFQQMR
+1549 SNAYLQQMR

-1577 CITPLMMAEMYG
+1577 RITPLMMAEMYG
-1589 RLYSM
+1589 RLYSL
-1594 HPDYY
+1594 HPDFY
-1599 ACITKNT
+1599 ACITRNG
-1606 NEHKEKWDVPE
+1606 NVQSEKWDVP
-1617 AMNQQTMFD
+1617 NGKNTDDMFD
-1626 FYKNNL
+1626 FYKKNL
-1632 FRGMANCVSKGT
+1632 FRGMANCVTIGT
-1644 ASDIL
+1644 ASKHL
-1649 SSVDK
+1649 AGVDK
-1654 KGKYYLYAKT
+1654 KGKYFLYAKT
-1664 GTLKLS
+1664 GTLTLGENIKD
-1670 KKMKNDRMLAVIIT
+1670 DRMLAVIIT
-1684 NQDISQVSSPKD
+1684 NRDLSQVTNPED
-1696 YKFYVVYFRFKQT
+1696 YKFYVVYFRYKQT
-1709 GSMYN
+1709 GEMYN

-1732 NT
+1732 SI

>member
-1 MNKRLIIQSLIPLV
+1 MNKRVLIQSLLPLV
-15 LAIGINCLFPITFT
+15 LVIGINLLFPITFT
-29 AYFLLCALGLLASVF
+29 AYFLLCAIGLLASVF
-44 WNSRITC
+44 WNNKITG
-51 WSIITTASI
+51 WSIITTASV
-60 LVTINYLRPSADVY
+60 LVTLNYLRPSAEVY

-79 HVIALKGMEK
+79 HVIALKGVET

-99 EPKKALNDGDQ
+99 DPKKALNDGDQ

-116 AKSGSNGNNIE
+116 AKSGSNGNHIE
-127 IREKLSSQP
+127 ISEKLSSQP
-136 IYIYDKTIGDEGAY
+136 IYIFDKTLGDEGAY

-155 ENLIRFTKNIKVSV
+155 KNLIRFTKNIKVSV
-169 GNHSVSLSLRN
+169 GNHSVLLALRN
-180 DADTLN
+180 EADSLN
-186 CTAEFVTDST
+186 CTAEFVTNST
-196 RVVNL
+196 RVSNL

-223 TATEEDVLSY
+223 TATEEDVLSCV
-233 IKDVYI
+233 KDVYI
-239 VREILS
+239 VREIIS
-245 SDHISDDL
+245 SDHLSDDL
-253 WYVTIT
+253 WYITI
-259 PMLYSALNQRKVI
+259 PPNLYSALNKNEVV
-272 ISCDNKNFS
+272 ISCDNQKYTYTFRENNHI
-281 YALNEKKHVLNEGQK
+281 LDEGQK

-305 SRAISFSGLEGDG
+305 SRAISFCGIEGNG

-328 YNFPADSLGCC
+328 YNFPADSLGCS

-363 DMFTKRGNEFN
+363 DMFTKKGNEFN

-382 TAASP
+382 TASSP

-392 NILDANQDKGKKV
+392 NILDANQEKGKKV

-419 KRGHAK
+419 KKGHAK

-433 REISPINEMSNPFI
+433 RENSPINESSNPFT

-452 IGIILGV
+452 IGIILFV
-459 CFFTILTLVIFSDGG
+459 CIFTILTLVIFSDDG

-522 MENGM
+522 MENGL

-538 IGVLMLLTIVLC
+538 IGVLMLLTIGLC
-550 FYEKVMKQKSLAISL
+550 IYEKILKPKSKAISL
-565 TAKQGLYVY
+565 TEKQGLYVY
-574 VTSLVVAVASLF
+574 IASLTIAAASVF

-613 LPYRILNTLV
+613 LPYRILNVLV

-647 IIQTVVFRNS
+647 IIQTIVFRKS
-657 ESTDRAERNAAWKLC
+657 ESTDRAERNAAKKLSWMLS
-672 LILSVLVGAIIIF
+672 LIVGTIIIF
-685 APQLVACLFD
+685 APQIVACTFD
-695 KSFII
+695 NSTILGIGLPTWILAMLSTIFFI
-700 NIYLPIKL
+700 
-708 LNVIHSIPFCSS
+708 
-720 FPSVL
+720 
-725 YFSIIIAVT
+725 
-734 ITCISLV
+734 V
-741 VIRLIDIYYGRKT
+741 VIRLIYIYYGNKL
-754 ARTSIFIAL
+754 AGIAVIAAIIL
-763 IFIPIASLVF
+763 IPVISF
-773 VPVLNSNKHIK
+773 VGPSVLNSNKHIK

-790 TQDVGQIMIN
+790 TQDVGQIMMN

-828 EDRIFDDGILHIYP
+828 EERVFDNGILHLYP
-842 HFKKGVSWNTQ
+842 HFKKGVSWSTQ

-877 FIIVFLLFSLKHA
+877 FVIVFFLFSLKHP
-890 TESPVGKSMSYG
+890 TESPVGKSISYG
-902 IALLFLI
+902 IALLLLI

-939 MLMFCLLLFMMMCS
+939 MLMFCILLFIMMCS
-953 SGRNESDDSV
+953 SGRNENDDSI
-963 VESRLSNNGFD
+963 VESRLTNTGFS
-974 YFNHK
+974 YFNNK

-985 VLFFAVFGVV
+985 VLFFVIFGIV

-1002 SSLYHTDKATAFNA
+1002 SSLYHTSQATAFNA

-1025 DLDKINAHL
+1025 DFDKINAHL
-1034 AIFTAKKELKPNGEN
+1034 ATFTARQKLKLNGEN
-1049 LTKLFDEINNA
+1049 LTKIFDEINNA
-1060 IGIDSYVKTLE
+1060 IGIDNFVETMEKNE
-1071 DNGEIQPFSA
+1071 EIQPFSA

-1124 APEMQKMLWSGNVYA
+1124 APEMQKMLWSGNVYS

-1158 IDIYRIPRSWLMDD
+1158 IDIYRIPRSWLKDD

-1182 YTRGDCDIIL
+1182 YTQGDCEMIL

-1197 DYAINEAKVFVLN
+1197 DYTIKDAKVFVLN
-1210 LDECIE
+1210 LNECIE
-1216 TKIGNTIYLDQL
+1216 TRIGDNIYLDQL
-1228 SGRKEKLMAK
+1228 SGRKEKLVAK

-1244 QNRFFYPM
+1244 QNKFFYPM
-1252 GKSLFWIK
+1252 GKTLFWIK

-1268 QSYDDKNKN
+1268 QSYDYKNKN
-1277 CELTLDKDLLENVYD
+1277 CELTLDKDLMETVFNVFEN
-1292 VLDETK
+1292 TK

-1308 SGNVRLMA
+1308 SGNVRLMT
-1316 EYNSRE
+1316 EYNSID

-1332 AIERFVEQSYLN
+1332 AIEHFVEQSYLN

-1378 TSQTTFV
+1378 TSQTASIN
-1385 DWASLRL
+1385 WASLKL
-1392 HAPSS
+1392 HAPKS
-1397 EYLSSGDYLMKEF
+1397 EFMSPNYRYYLMKEF

-1415 YLDEPFTSPS
+1415 FSDKAPFKSICGDENGK
-1425 SDESGEKNS
+1425 DGL
-1434 GWVDNNFYL
+1434 VDNDFYL

-1453 ITYFGNYEN
+1453 ITYFGNYDIGEIKN
-1462 GDLKKLS
+1462 LS
-1469 NIIESTNDYTQYP
+1469 QIIEPTSDFSKFP
-1482 IFELN
+1482 VFDID
-1487 GQTYRFKNSPYK
+1487 GKTYKFKNSPNK
-1499 YRQNGVLNIGLRKNF
+1499 DRQNSILNTALALNF
-1514 KMKVALDAIDS
+1514 KMNVALDSKES
-1525 TRFVSNEW
+1525 TRFVSEEW
-1533 LRNVKAA
+1533 LRNAKAE

-1549 SNAYFQQMR
+1549 SNAYLQQMR
-1558 DLPSEALRLKQ
+1558 DLPSEAMRLKQ

-1577 CITPLMMAEMYG
+1577 RITPLMMAEMYG
-1589 RLYSM
+1589 RLYSL
-1594 HPDYY
+1594 HPDFY
-1599 ACITKNT
+1599 ACITKNK
-1606 NEHKEKWDVPE
+1606 NVQKEKWDIP
-1617 AMNQQTMFD
+1617 AGKTPQYMFD

-1632 FRGMANCVSKGT
+1632 FRGMADCASFGT
-1644 ASDIL
+1644 AASHL
-1649 SSVDK
+1649 SGVDR
-1654 KGKYYLYAKT
+1654 KGKYFLYAKT
-1664 GTLKLS
+1664 GTLTLS
-1670 KKMKNDRMLAVIIT
+1670 ENIKDDRMLAVIIT
-1684 NQDISQVSSPKD
+1684 NRDLIQVSDPKD

-1709 GSMYN
+1709 GEMYN

-1719 NQIIESKSFSTYM
+1719 NQIIESKSFTTYM
-1732 NT
+1732 NI

>member
-1 MNKRLIIQSLIPLV
+1 MDKRLYIQALIPLV
-15 LAIGINCLFPITFT
+15 LIIGINCLFPITFT
-29 AYFLLCALGLLASVF
+29 AYFLLCAFALFASVF
-44 WNSRITC
+44 WSTRVTC
-51 WSIITTASI
+51 WSIITTASV
-60 LVTINYLRPSADVY
+60 LVTLNYLRPSSDVY

-79 HVIALKGMEK
+79 HVIALRGMEK

-99 EPKKALNDGDQ
+99 DPKKALNDGDQ

-116 AKSGSNGNNIE
+116 AKFVSNRNSIE

-136 IYIYDKTIGDEGAY
+136 IYVFDKSIGDEGAY

-155 ENLIRFTKNIKVSV
+155 ENLIRFTKNIKFSV
-169 GNHSVSLSLRN
+169 GGHSVSLSLSN
-180 DADTLN
+180 DADTLI
-186 CTAEFVTDST
+186 CKAEFVTDSN
-196 RVVNL
+196 RIANL

-223 TATEEDVLSY
+223 SATEEDVLSY
-233 IKDVYI
+233 VKDVYV
-239 VREILS
+239 VREIIS
-245 SDHISDDL
+245 SDHLSDDI
-253 WYVTIT
+253 WYITVTPT
-259 PMLYSALNQRKVI
+259 LYSALNREEVT
-272 ISCDNKNFS
+272 ISCDNQKYT
-281 YALNEKKHVLNEGQK
+281 YALCESNHVLSEEQK

-305 SRAISFSGLEGDG
+305 SLAIYFCGIEGDG

-328 YNFPADSLGCC
+328 YNFPADSIGCC

-363 DMFTKRGNEFN
+363 DMFTKKGNEFN
-374 FNGTISYQ
+374 FSGTISYQ

-419 KRGHAK
+419 KKGHAK

-433 REISPINEMSNPFI
+433 REISPIDEAANPFI

-452 IGIILGV
+452 IGIILFV
-459 CFFTILTLVIFSDGG
+459 SLFTILTLVIFSDGG

-491 PMITL
+491 PLVTL

-507 PPTTDITKAEFLRYR
+507 PPTTNITKAEFLRYR
-522 MENGM
+522 MENGL
-527 TQNAMVLTLFC
+527 TQNAMALTLFC
-538 IGVLMLLTIVLC
+538 IGVLVLLTIGLC
-550 FYEKVMKQKSLAISL
+550 IYEKVLKQKSLAISL
-565 TAKQGLYVY
+565 SEKQGLYVY
-574 VTSLVVAVASLF
+574 VVSLIVAVASMF

-613 LPYRILNTLV
+613 LPYRILNILV

-634 YAIMFVIFASVYF
+634 YAIMFVIFVSVYF
-647 IIQTVVFRNS
+647 IIQTIVFRNS
-657 ESTDRAERNAAWKLC
+657 ESTDRAERNAAWNLC
-672 LILSVLVGAIIIF
+672 LMLSVLVGTIIIF

-695 KSFII
+695 NSTILGIGLPSWIFAIISTVFFI
-700 NIYLPIKL
+700 
-708 LNVIHSIPFCSS
+708 
-720 FPSVL
+720 
-725 YFSIIIAVT
+725 AT
-734 ITCISLV
+734 
-741 VIRLIDIYYGRKT
+741 IRLIYIYYGNKLAGIAIISAFILIPT
-754 ARTSIFIAL
+754 ISIVGPSF
-763 IFIPIASLVF
+763 
-773 VPVLNSNKHIK
+773 LNNNKHVK

-790 TQDVGQIMIN
+790 TQDVGQIMMN

-828 EDRIFDDGILHIYP
+828 EKRVLDDGILHLYP
-842 HFKKGVSWNTQ
+842 HFKKGVSWSTQ

-877 FIIVFLLFSLKHA
+877 FVIVFFLFSLKHA
-890 TESPVGKSMSYG
+890 SESPVGKSVSYG

-953 SGRNESDDSV
+953 SGRDESDDSV

-985 VLFFAVFGVV
+985 VLFFVIFGVV

-1002 SSLYHTDKATAFNA
+1002 SSLYHTDQATAFNA

-1034 AIFTAKKELKPNGEN
+1034 ATFAAKKKLKPNGEN
-1049 LTKLFDEINNA
+1049 LTKLFDEINNT
-1060 IGIDSYVKTLE
+1060 IGIDNYVKTLE
-1071 DNGEIQPFSA
+1071 ENGEIQPFSA

-1097 DNIIHLQYISAANAY
+1097 DNIIHLQYISAAKAY

-1124 APEMQKMLWSGNVYA
+1124 TPEMQKMLWSGNVYA

-1182 YTRGDCDIIL
+1182 YTRGDCDIVL

-1197 DYAINEAKVFVLN
+1197 DYRINEAKVFVLN
-1210 LDECIE
+1210 LNECIE
-1216 TKIGNTIYLDQL
+1216 TRIGNTIYLDQL
-1228 SGRKEKLMAK
+1228 SGRKEKLLAK

-1260 DFSELLAS
+1260 DFSEMLAS
-1268 QSYDDKNKN
+1268 QSYDSKNKN
-1277 CELTLDKDLLENVYD
+1277 CELTLDKDLLGNIYD
-1292 VLDETK
+1292 ILDGTK

-1308 SGNVRLMA
+1308 DGNVRLLA
-1316 EYNSRE
+1316 EYNSRD

-1378 TSQTTFV
+1378 TSQTSSV

-1392 HAPSS
+1392 HAPKSDFMS
-1397 EYLSSGDYLMKEF
+1397 PDYRYYLMKEF

-1415 YLDEPFTSPS
+1415 YSDKVPFKSICGDENGK
-1425 SDESGEKNS
+1425 D
-1434 GWVDNNFYL
+1434 GWVDNDFYL
-1443 YQSSNYYNAL
+1443 YKSSNYYNAL
-1453 ITYFGNYEN
+1453 VTYFGNYDIGE
-1462 GDLKKLS
+1462 LS
-1469 NIIESTNDYTQYP
+1469 NLSQIIEPTSDMSNFP
-1482 IFELN
+1482 VFELN
-1487 GQTYRFKNSPYK
+1487 GKTYKFKNSPNK
-1499 YRQNGVLNIGLRKNF
+1499 DRQNSILNTALALNF
-1514 KMKVALDAIDS
+1514 KMKVALDAKDS
-1525 TRFVSNEW
+1525 TRFVSEEW
-1533 LRNVKAA
+1533 SRSAKVA
-1540 NHPWVFPAA
+1540 NHPWVFPAS
-1549 SNAYFQQMR
+1549 SNAYLQQMR

-1577 CITPLMMAEMYG
+1577 RITPLMMAEMYG
-1589 RLYSM
+1589 RLYSL
-1594 HPDYY
+1594 HPDFY
-1599 ACITKNT
+1599 ACITKNK
-1606 NEHKEKWDVPE
+1606 NVQKEIWDVPNGKRQDE
-1617 AMNQQTMFD
+1617 MFD
-1626 FYKNNL
+1626 FYKKNL
-1632 FRGMANCVSKGT
+1632 FRGMANCVSIGT
-1644 ASDIL
+1644 ASKHL
-1649 SSVDK
+1649 SGVDK
-1654 KGKYYLYAKT
+1654 KDKYFLYAKT
-1664 GTLKLS
+1664 GTLTLGDNIKD
-1670 KKMKNDRMLAVIIT
+1670 DRMLAVIIT
-1684 NQDISQVSSPKD
+1684 NRDLSQVTDPKD

-1709 GSMYN
+1709 GEMYN
-1714 VSKII
+1714 VSKVI
-1719 NQIIESKSFSTYM
+1719 NQIIGSKSFSTYM
-1732 NT
+1732 SI

>member
-1 MNKRLIIQSLIPLV
+1 MNKRILIQSLTPLV
-15 LAIGINCLFPITFT
+15 LLIGINWLFPITFSV
-29 AYFLLCALGLLASVF
+29 YFLLCALALFTSVF
-44 WNSRITC
+44 WKNKATC
-51 WSIITTASI
+51 WSLITTASV
-60 LVTINYLRPSADVY
+60 LVTLNYLRPHPEVY

-79 HVIALKGMEK
+79 HVIALRGMEK
-89 QGTITLVNSS
+89 QGAITLVNSS
-99 EPKKALNDGDQ
+99 DPKKALNDGDQ
-110 YNGYLF
+110 YNGHLY
-116 AKSGSNGNNIE
+116 AKPVSNDNNIE

-136 IYIYDKTIGDEGAY
+136 IYVFDNELGDEGAY

-155 ENLIRFTKNIKVSV
+155 ENLIRFTKNIKFLL
-169 GNHSVSLSLRN
+169 GNYCVSLSLKN
-180 DADTLN
+180 DADTLS
-186 CTAEFVTDST
+186 CIAEFVTDST
-196 RVVNL
+196 RVANL

-233 IKDVYI
+233 LKDVYI

-272 ISCDNKNFS
+272 ISCDNKNFT
-281 YALNEKKHVLNEGQK
+281 YALNEKNHVLNEGQK

-305 SRAISFSGLEGDG
+305 SRAISFSCLEGDG

-363 DMFTKRGNEFN
+363 DMFTKKGNEFN

-522 MENGM
+522 MENGL

-538 IGVLMLLTIVLC
+538 IGVLMLLTLGLC
-550 FYEKVMKQKSLAISL
+550 FYEKIMKPKSKVIFL
-565 TAKQGLYVY
+565 TEKQGLYVY
-574 VTSLVVAVASLF
+574 IASLVIAVTSLF
-586 SGLVLGNIMMPV
+586 SGLVLGNIMIPV
-598 LVFFINEYICLKYLK
+598 LVFFLNEYICLKYLK
-613 LPYRILNTLV
+613 LPYRILNALV
-623 VMALLV
+623 VLALLV

-647 IIQTVVFRNS
+647 IIQTLVFCKS
-657 ESTDRAERNAAWKLC
+657 ESTERPERNAARKLC
-672 LILSVLVGAIIIF
+672 LMLSVLVGAIIIF

-695 KSFII
+695 NSTIFGIELPSWILAIISTVIFI
-700 NIYLPIKL
+700 
-708 LNVIHSIPFCSS
+708 
-720 FPSVL
+720 
-725 YFSIIIAVT
+725 AA
-734 ITCISLV
+734 
-741 VIRLIDIYYGRKT
+741 IRLIHIYYGNKF
-754 ARTSIFIAL
+754 AGVAVIAAVIL
-763 IFIPIASLVF
+763 IPAISF
-773 VPVLNSNKHIK
+773 VGPSALNSNKHIK

-790 TQDVGQIMIN
+790 TQDVGQIMMN

-828 EDRIFDDGILHIYP
+828 EERVFDNGILHLYP
-842 HFKKGVSWNTQ
+842 HFKKGVSWSTQ

-870 VPLAMIC
+870 VPLAIIS
-877 FIIVFLLFSLKHA
+877 FVIVFFLFSLKHA
-890 TESPVGKSMSYG
+890 TESPVGKSVSYG

-930 FMSQNARIT
+930 FMSQNARVT
-939 MLMFCLLLFMMMCS
+939 MLMFCLLLFFMMCS

-1034 AIFTAKKELKPNGEN
+1034 ATFTAKKKLKPNGEN

-1097 DNIIHLQYISAANAY
+1097 DNIIHLQYISAVDAY

-1192 RSPLC
+1192 RSRLC

-1210 LDECIE
+1210 LNECIE

-1453 ITYFGNYEN
+1453 VTYFGNYDIGE
-1462 GDLKKLS
+1462 LKNLFQ
-1469 NIIESTNDYTQYP
+1469 IIEPTSDMSNYP
-1482 IFELN
+1482 FFEIN
-1487 GQTYRFKNSPYK
+1487 GRTYKFKNSPNK
-1499 YRQNGVLNIGLRKNF
+1499 DRQNSILNTALALNF
-1514 KMKVALDAIDS
+1514 KMNVALDSKDS
-1525 TRFVSNEW
+1525 TRFVSEEW
-1533 LRNVKAA
+1533 LHSAKVA
-1540 NHPWVFPAA
+1540 NYPWVFPSS
-1549 SNAYFQQMR
+1549 SNAYLQQMR
-1558 DLPSEALRLKQ
+1558 DLESEALRLKQ

-1577 CITPLMMAEMYG
+1577 QITPLMMAEMYG
-1589 RLYSM
+1589 RLYSL
-1594 HPDYY
+1594 HPDFY
-1599 ACITKNT
+1599 ACITKNG
-1606 NEHKEKWDVPE
+1606 NVQNEKWDVPNGKN
-1617 AMNQQTMFD
+1617 ADDMFD
-1626 FYKNNL
+1626 FYKKNL
-1632 FRGMANCVSKGT
+1632 FRGMANCATIGT
-1644 ASDIL
+1644 ASNHL
-1649 SSVDK
+1649 AGVDK
-1654 KGKYYLYAKT
+1654 KGKYFLYAKT
-1664 GTLKLS
+1664 GTLKL
-1670 KKMKNDRMLAVIIT
+1670 KDKIKNDRMLAVIIT
-1684 NQDISQVSSPKD
+1684 NRDLSQVTNPKD
-1696 YKFYVVYFRFKQT
+1696 YKFYVVYFRYKQT
-1709 GSMYN
+1709 GEMYK
-1714 VSKII
+1714 VSKIL

-1732 NT
+1732 NI

>member
-1 MNKRLIIQSLIPLV
+1 MNKRILIQSLTPLA
-15 LAIGINCLFPITFT
+15 LLIGINWLFPITFSV
-29 AYFLLCALGLLASVF
+29 YFLLCALALFTSVF
-44 WNSRITC
+44 WKNKATC
-51 WSIITTASI
+51 WSLITTASV
-60 LVTINYLRPSADVY
+60 LVTLNYLRPNPEVY

-79 HVIALKGMEK
+79 HVIALRGMEK
-89 QGTITLVNSS
+89 QGAITLVNSS
-99 EPKKALNDGDQ
+99 DPKKALNDGDQ
-110 YNGYLF
+110 YNGHLY
-116 AKSGSNGNNIE
+116 AKSVSNDNNIE

-136 IYIYDKTIGDEGAY
+136 IYVFDNELGDEGAY

-155 ENLIRFTKNIKVSV
+155 ENLIRFTKNIKFFL
-169 GNHSVSLSLRN
+169 GNFCVSLSLKN
-180 DADTLN
+180 DADTLS
-186 CTAEFVTDST
+186 CIAEFVTDST
-196 RVVNL
+196 RVANL

-233 IKDVYI
+233 LKDVFI

-259 PMLYSALNQRKVI
+259 PMLYSALDQRKVI
-272 ISCDNKNFS
+272 ISCDNKNFT
-281 YALNEKKHVLNEGQK
+281 YKLNEKNHVLNEGQK

-305 SRAISFSGLEGDG
+305 SRAISFSGLEGGG

-328 YNFPADSLGCC
+328 YNFPADSLGCS

-363 DMFTKRGNEFN
+363 DMFTKKGNEFN

-522 MENGM
+522 MENGL
-527 TQNAMVLTLFC
+527 TQNAMMLTLFC
-538 IGVLMLLTIVLC
+538 IGVLMLLTLGLC
-550 FYEKVMKQKSLAISL
+550 FYEKIMKPKSKVIFL
-565 TAKQGLYVY
+565 TEKQGLYVY
-574 VTSLVVAVASLF
+574 IASLVIAVASLF

-598 LVFFINEYICLKYLK
+598 LVFFLNEYICLKYLK
-613 LPYRILNTLV
+613 LPYRILNAIV
-623 VMALLV
+623 VLALLV

-647 IIQTVVFRNS
+647 IIQTLVFCKS
-657 ESTDRAERNAAWKLC
+657 ESTERPERNAARKLC
-672 LILSVLVGAIIIF
+672 LMLSVLVGAIIIF

-695 KSFII
+695 NSTILGIELPSWILAIISTVIFI
-700 NIYLPIKL
+700 
-708 LNVIHSIPFCSS
+708 
-720 FPSVL
+720 
-725 YFSIIIAVT
+725 AA
-734 ITCISLV
+734 
-741 VIRLIDIYYGRKT
+741 IRLIHIYYGNKF
-754 ARTSIFIAL
+754 AGVAVIAAVIL
-763 IFIPIASLVF
+763 IPAISF
-773 VPVLNSNKHIK
+773 VGPSVLNSNKHIK

-790 TQDVGQIMIN
+790 TQDVGQIMMN

-828 EDRIFDDGILHIYP
+828 EERVFDNGILHLYP
-842 HFKKGVSWNTQ
+842 HFKKGVSWSTQ

-870 VPLAMIC
+870 VPLAIIC
-877 FIIVFLLFSLKHA
+877 FVIVFFLFSLKHA
-890 TESPVGKSMSYG
+890 TESPVGKSVSYG

-939 MLMFCLLLFMMMCS
+939 MLMFCLLLFFMMCS

-1034 AIFTAKKELKPNGEN
+1034 ATFTAKKKLKPNGEN

-1071 DNGEIQPFSA
+1071 DNREIQPFSA

-1097 DNIIHLQYISAANAY
+1097 DNIIHLQYISAADAY

-1434 GWVDNNFYL
+1434 GLVDNNFYL

-1453 ITYFGNYEN
+1453 VTYFGNYDIGE
-1462 GDLKKLS
+1462 LKNLS
-1469 NIIESTNDYTQYP
+1469 QIIEPTSDMSNYP
-1482 IFELN
+1482 VFEIN
-1487 GQTYRFKNSPYK
+1487 GRTYKFKNSPNK
-1499 YRQNGVLNIGLRKNF
+1499 DRQNSILNTALALNF
-1514 KMKVALDAIDS
+1514 KMNVALDSKDS
-1525 TRFVSNEW
+1525 TRFVSEEW
-1533 LRNVKAA
+1533 LHSAKVA
-1540 NHPWVFPAA
+1540 NYPWVFPAS
-1549 SNAYFQQMR
+1549 SNAYLQQMR
-1558 DLPSEALRLKQ
+1558 DLESEALRLKQ

-1577 CITPLMMAEMYG
+1577 QITPLMMAEMYG

-1644 ASDIL
+1644 ASNIL